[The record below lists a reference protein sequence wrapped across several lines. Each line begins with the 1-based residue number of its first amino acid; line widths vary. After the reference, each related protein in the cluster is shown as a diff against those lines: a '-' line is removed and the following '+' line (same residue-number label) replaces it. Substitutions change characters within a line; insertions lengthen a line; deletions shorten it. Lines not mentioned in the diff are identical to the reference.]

1 MKFETDDSLPTAT
14 TTLFPYLWL
23 IFRLSSITTPPWV
36 ITFRRW
42 WLLIHWVHLYPN
54 WALGCLDTGSPHR
67 TTAEYTSPLPLFLL
81 LEALRHLGIPWHVPC
96 TWPPPSSGL
105 WRSLLTTVFQPLTV
119 DKRLRGD
126 GCFAHCNLNSLTLF
140 SHIPELSTTRGQQSF
155 CVLL

>member
-1 MKFETDDSLPTAT
+1 M
-14 TTLFPYLWL
+14 TLGPLGPP
-23 IFRLSSITTPPWV
+23 LS
-36 ITFRRW
+36 
-42 WLLIHWVHLYPN
+42 N

-81 LEALRHLGIPWHVPC
+81 LEALRDHGIPWHVPC

-140 SHIPELSTTRGQQSF
+140 HVYLSYQQLGASRAFVSF
-155 CVLL
+155 CKYKVVLIYYLPFLYIFSKKKETKNIEKLVWRKLLNSPLKF